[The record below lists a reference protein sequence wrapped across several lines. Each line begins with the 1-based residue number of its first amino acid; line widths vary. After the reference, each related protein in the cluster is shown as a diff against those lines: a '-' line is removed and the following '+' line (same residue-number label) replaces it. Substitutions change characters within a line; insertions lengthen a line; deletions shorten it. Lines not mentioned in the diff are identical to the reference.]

1 MRCEQIM
8 KREVVCLSPEES
20 VQVAARRMKAEN
32 VGFLPVCDAAKK
44 VLGTLTDRDIAL
56 RVIAEGRTAAT
67 KCADVMT
74 REVIACRPEDDLRR
88 AQDLM
93 TSNLKSRI
101 MCTDASDKLVGVIS
115 LSDIVQTET
124 AERATETMRGITLR
138 EAHA

>member
-1 MRCEQIM
+1 M

-74 REVIACRPEDDLRR
+74 REVIACRPEDDLRK